1 MDPLSA
7 IVITISLGGIAGAVY
22 AAQRE
27 ARHHRHLGTDHH
39 EDSYLRLGI
48 GKRASPIHTPKRSN
62 RASPRPFSACS
73 NVATCRCVD
82 SP

>member
-27 ARHHRHLGTDHH
+27 ARHHRYLGTHHH
-39 EDSYLRLGI
+39 EDY
-48 GKRASPIHTPKRSN
+48 
-62 RASPRPFSACS
+62 
-73 NVATCRCVD
+73 TCGWQ
-82 SP
+82 